1 MCVCVC
7 VEDGAKTAR
16 KQEVGTS
23 SGKDQ
28 VVVKMESGGGKIAR

>member
-1 MCVCVC
+1 MC

-28 VVVKMESGGGKIAR
+28 VVVKMEWGREDS

>member
-1 MCVCVC
+1 M
-7 VEDGAKTAR
+7 AR

>member
-1 MCVCVC
+1 MC

-16 KQEVGTS
+16 KQEQEVGTS